1 MNSENKGYALAVE
14 NGQRQ
19 EKREKYISNRWH
31 CIFRSRRWRP
41 LMDC

>member
-19 EKREKYISNRWH
+19 EKREKNISQTDGALYSAARGGGGK
-31 CIFRSRRWRP
+31 
-41 LMDC
+41 